1 MILTMVLTVLLFG
14 GTRLMAQ
21 DLSNKPSETQTTP
34 DEEKSKEEGSL
45 AKTNENEEGSEIV
58 DNAAKDTT
66 EDNNGAVL
74 PKGSDN
80 PDLNKTATENNN
92 ENLVKEAPKTKAEG
106 AKTLGEEAKTEE
118 QVKAQEALEANKAK
132 EEGKGKEDGA
142 KSNPQKAPLA
152 EPNKEEQGAPEKKTE
167 EKKNDSDKPQI
178 DTKTDKDLN
187 DLQAKIN
194 AEQDPKKKAEL
205 QKEYN
210 EKYLEKVE
218 DEGKDK
224 LDPELQERLTED
236 GDIKNYNI
244 IKNKQKELKEK
255 REAIDKMIAS
265 GQYKQKELD
274 TLNDEYKKAIEEYNK
289 LVGSFNPPR
298 KLTAE
303 ETEIKKDY
311 TKKPYINIDE
321 KNSSPAGKAKYKE
334 YKKYKEA
341 LDKAL
346 DPKNNGLTAEE
357 YENLGVKDL
366 KGLKAKFDQ
375 LNKEVL
381 RMIDSTDPNEK
392 IEPAFSEKDG
402 TPKVDIYAYD
412 FSGSVDLNKPIENGK
427 NYYIPDGTKLD
438 LFVQVGRKNDSS
450 KIKFTLTP
458 KKVGEPEGGEVSA
471 RDNVIYLNGKEIK
484 LNKVDNPDG
493 TYHYEF
499 ETNDNFGV
507 AQLKFTI
514 PAIYGELHEGFNI
527 GIQVG
532 EKKISNNFLIT
543 KKGYDEN
550 PDTGSIGNTD
560 IKNPKKED
568 AGKTEGSKVTEHTD
582 KLFNIFAILKE
593 SNGYIDKVLVNSSN
607 GQALPLAHVKITM
620 TLPQNYDGK
629 FAEYIHKSG
638 LKYEDQGN
646 GKYVLEL
653 DTKEFGNNLI
663 EENGKYYLKNAD
675 GSKGT
680 ELEKANDND
689 LKKALL
695 TGKDGKTYI
704 DENGKEHKVTTVEVL
719 ENETNNATDAVY
731 RLIGKTVQKK
741 NAKGTFEDVCTL
753 NEKNIGTSN
762 GLTYELRGD
771 TLLIYDAKKVE
782 DVYDGHVSNDA
793 NGKADPKVTPT
804 DKGKQVTIKEKEDS
818 TEESYGGTIVENA
831 IFDKDKKYFGKS
843 SVELKGEPEALID
856 QNGKKYIGAVTIT
869 EDNKKAGFV
878 EIGGKKYKIV
888 SNAVFEKIT
897 KTVDSEEVTEYY
909 IIDGL
914 SYSDKLSLIDKFGR
928 KMDIGVT
935 KNNDGTYTFTKKDH
949 KDKKSDGKTIIVG
962 TSDTEQI
969 YVDSKN
975 YKVDTKKN
983 NYIGIVGKYYYDE
996 KNNKFE
1002 SLEEDAKKDKIIG
1015 DKYYPDLVKALLK
1028 RKTIETYTAD
1038 DGKTFEVPAKA
1049 KKLYGSEKKD
1059 DYYKAGDKFY
1069 AKQTIGTG
1077 ENQKTIFVS
1086 ENEVLTED
1094 SVKRIVQVFQG
1105 ENNTKIEKLVDVD
1118 SIFNAINQAKFQI
1131 KFPGFLAGKKVVY
1144 TLKTDIAAD
1153 YEHVNPA
1160 TNKPE
1165 RISIYKDKKTG
1176 NHLAAESEKTINKY
1190 FTLKNEE
1197 EKEYKFFKQH
1207 PDSLEKNLD
1216 YNFFNIFFR
1225 DGSDRQRDAYIGDL
1239 LKKETES
1246 DTEELK
1252 AKNKKELDLLA
1263 KLRKE
1268 LRRLTGN
1275 ETANF
1280 KYDKGTLSFVDD
1292 KGNAIEVNRTLLWKV
1307 GFNNPDG
1314 VLFPKDSDSEI
1325 TIEDHNMDNRL
1336 VYDEI
1341 IINHTRKK
1349 YKAAEEAAKKANTEF
1364 KGNKEYFFLDQI
1376 KRIFLGVNPNY
1387 KDYRFVPAGK
1397 DFMITREDIEKALER
1412 NATSKSLEY
1421 KENGTVVATY
1431 TFENN
1436 KHFIKKGDVKYE
1448 VSYDPN
1454 TAQIKIKVFD
1464 AFYKQYTATTKD
1476 PNHFESPVQKGYQK
1490 WLDGVNTEFDKIKA
1504 EDVKG
1509 FKAAF
1514 EDFIEKTYTKK
1525 SDCFGVLKEK
1535 FEKLIEEIKNDSSL
1549 TTDAAKK
1556 AKIDE
1561 FKKAFKAELKKLNL
1575 AYLDTEKNN
1584 KQYKFDDMRF
1594 NALRIE
1600 LEAGQTIGGA
1610 MDSTKKKY
1618 LGITSVIVPDLDIPF
1633 TDEFGDKLTNK
1644 DLYLHKAIEDI
1655 KKDKKFDNVE
1665 DKNFNPKTW
1674 DQSEDTYK
1682 RVMAEAYRRV
1692 NKEKK
1697 FKDLVDVKETNKEG
1711 KKNYG
1716 IEKYTVKHG
1725 NEFAY
1730 DDFAIGE
1737 GADKKSLKDKAGRT
1751 VNPYYVGD
1759 GENYKTAK
1767 DNVDELLKIYEDK
1780 IDKDAF
1786 TKSQFY
1792 QDLINPEIEIG
1803 LYYMHVLGYNRAK
1816 FANKANYK
1824 LNKVHQGPGI
1834 FGKEDNWKNK
1844 VCYPGIGQCIENAGG
1859 KDFPAEEGNK
1869 AEDEKKMKAEDDF
1882 SLSYSPAASN
1892 FESENPKFD
1901 KKSDTNKIDLSNK
1914 KEKDTKVDY
1923 TVDLTVDK
1931 LKTDQKI
1938 GGDSTK
1944 PIDPKAA
1951 AEEAKNYNKRGYF
1964 VYKNSLIIDFLPE
1977 IFRFENGSS
1986 MTLTIDEKALTANGA
2001 NKYDGFNINE
2011 FKAKAKPI
2019 YVENVYE
2026 YLKTLSGDQKT
2037 ALEKAIALAEE
2048 QGKLDRNGNKHAVLA
2063 WLPDFEAPHGSSKPQ
2078 FTLKIN
2084 QLVVDKKQFKEYE
2097 AHKYSGEKFTN
2108 HAVFDIFYANH
2119 PITITDGHKG
2129 NVDKTMRIYD
2139 EKGNIV
2145 NKDKAEEWF
2154 RGYVELKFGDQY
2166 DYKIKYKHVKPGYE
2180 DINSSNRD
2188 KEAEFVDFFATKDKN
2203 NGFRPVL
2210 RELLDLKD
2218 GFYAEYS
2225 LNGKTFLSKKDIEDK
2240 LAKKEITL
2248 GDIQGVKIKHER
2260 GFEINKEVE
2269 FVLPMMIP
2277 NLDAKVEGG
2286 KVYYISQDGKR
2297 VDLGNADKYFKLD
2310 KLKSSKEKDDMFA
2323 TNTVDGSNT
2332 VTVYLEKE
2340 RFIRVFKEFLAAN
2353 GEKLKNLDNLEAKF
2367 DVYQIIEENGKKT
2380 RVKLDKQLIVN
2391 KKNDF
2396 TDMID
2401 HLPIFKKTTTVDKDG
2416 KVTVKEVKYEYELE
2430 EIPVAGFEGKVYKLD
2445 DSKGLGFVWEAT
2457 NTEKPEIPPEYPK
2470 DHPKNVKV
2478 KITVNKVWKVL
2489 KGGET
2494 PSIQV
2499 ELYANGKATGKIIT
2513 LGADGSWSAS
2523 FEDLPS
2529 KDANGKE
2536 IIYTV
2541 REIGE
2546 SNELTKIDD
2555 RTFEVIYTG
2564 NLKDGFTIINK
2575 EIPPDDEKPKDKK
2588 EPKKHKP
2595 NDEEGR
2601 DRTPKKNRIPKTGV
2615 NEDLG
2620 AIYFAFVLLLGLVFI
2635 KKRYLVK

>member
-1 MILTMVLTVLLFG
+1 MNRKIRVIILTMVLTVLMFG

-21 DLSNKPSETQTTP
+21 DENNAVDPQTTP
-34 DEEKSKEEGSL
+34 TIEENLESKNEGEEGASSVDTDKNTNIDSNVANDDKET
-45 AKTNENEEGSEIV
+45 AKT
-58 DNAAKDTT
+58 
-66 EDNNGAVL
+66 
-74 PKGSDN
+74 
-80 PDLNKTATENNN
+80 
-92 ENLVKEAPKTKAEG
+92 
-106 AKTLGEEAKTEE
+106 KTETP
-118 QVKAQEALEANKAK
+118 EANKTENTENAPKAKQKEKKTQAK
-132 EEGKGKEDGA
+132 EAEKPVEGNGAEDGA
-142 KSNPQKAPLA
+142 KLEAAPAKAPEA
-152 EPNKEEQGAPEKKTE
+152 QGAPEKKTE

-218 DEGKDK
+218 AEGKDK

-274 TLNDEYKKAIEEYNK
+274 TLNDEYKKAIEVYNK

-321 KNSSPAGKAKYKE
+321 KNSSDAGKAKYKE

-346 DPKNNGLTAEE
+346 NPKNNGLTAEE
-357 YENLGVKDL
+357 YKNLGVKDL

-412 FSGSVDLNKPIENGK
+412 FSGSVDLNKPIEDK
-427 NYYIPDGTKLD
+427 KDYYIPDGTKLD
-438 LFVQVGRKNDSS
+438 LFVQVGRNNDGS

-458 KKVGEPEGGEVSA
+458 KKVGKPEGRELSA
-471 RDNVIYLNGKEIK
+471 RDEIIYLNGKEITLTK
-484 LNKVDNPDG
+484 NEDG
-493 TYHYEF
+493 TYSF
-499 ETNDNFGV
+499 ETDNNFGV

-514 PAIYGELHEGFNI
+514 PAIYGKLHEGFNI
-527 GIQVG
+527 GIEVG
-532 EKKISNNFLIT
+532 KKKISNNFLIT
-543 KKGYDEN
+543 KKGYDEK
-550 PDTGSIGNTD
+550 PDAGNIGNTD
-560 IKNPKKED
+560 IEKPKEED

-638 LKYEDQGN
+638 LKYEKQDD

-653 DTKEFGNNLI
+653 DTKEFGNNLVKI
-663 EENGKYYLKNAD
+663 GEDYYLKKTD
-675 GSKGT
+675 GSQVK
-680 ELEKANDND
+680 LDKATDND
-689 LKKALL
+689 LTNALL
-695 TGKDGKTYI
+695 TGKDGKTYV
-704 DENGKEHKVTTVEVL
+704 DEKGKEHTVTTVEVQ
-719 ENETNNATDAVY
+719 EGTANNTEY
-731 RLIGKTVQKK
+731 RLDGKTLYKK
-741 NAKGTFEDVCTL
+741 VNNSFIKVCDL
-753 NEKNIGTSN
+753 DKNIGEKD

-771 TLLIYDAKKVE
+771 TLLIYDAKKIE
-782 DVYDGHVSNDA
+782 DVYDGHVSNKD
-793 NGKADPKVTPT
+793 GKAEPKVTPT
-804 DKGKQVTIKEKEDS
+804 DNGKQVTIKE
-818 TEESYGGTIVENA
+818 TETSKNESYGGTIVEDA
-831 IFDKDKKYFGKS
+831 IFDKDGKYLKKS
-843 SVELKGEPEALID
+843 SDELKVATEALID
-856 QNGKKYIGAVTIT
+856 KNGKKYIGNVTLT
-869 EDNKKAGFV
+869 DDEKTAGFKIIDGV
-878 EIGGKKYKIV
+878 KYKIV
-888 SNAVFEKIT
+888 NNAVFEKIT
-897 KTVDSEEVTEYY
+897 KTVGNKEVTEFY

-935 KNNDGTYTFTKKDH
+935 EKGGVYTFTKKGH
-949 KDKKSDGKTIIVG
+949 ADKKSDGTKIIVG
-962 TSDTEQI
+962 EDGKLI
-969 YVDSKN
+969 YVDNKN
-975 YKVDTKKN
+975 YKVQNTKKLES
-983 NYIGIVGKYYYDE
+983 IVGKYYYDE
-996 KNNKFE
+996 ENDKFE
-1002 SLEEDAKKDKIIG
+1002 NLNGKKDKIIG

-1028 RKTIETYTAD
+1028 RKTIETYTTD
-1038 DGKTFEVPAKA
+1038 DGKKHEVPTKA
-1049 KKLYGSEKKD
+1049 KRLYGSENKG

-1069 AKQTIGTG
+1069 AKQTIGEG

-1094 SVKRIVQVFQG
+1094 SVKRIVQVYKDKS
-1105 ENNTKIEKLVDVD
+1105 EKIVDVD
-1118 SIFNAINQAKFQI
+1118 SIFNAVNQAKFQI

-1160 TNKPE
+1160 TNETE
-1165 RISIYKDKKTG
+1165 RISIYKDEKTK
-1176 NHLAAESEKTINKY
+1176 NHLNAGSEKTINKY
-1190 FTLKNEE
+1190 FTLKNVE
-1197 EKEYKFFKQH
+1197 EKDYKFFKEH
-1207 PDSLEKNLD
+1207 PDALEKNLD

-1225 DGSDRQRDAYIGDL
+1225 DGSDRKRDAFVGKLLDL
-1239 LKKETES
+1239 DKNSTTDE
-1246 DTEELK
+1246 DK
-1252 AKNKKELDLLA
+1252 AKNKRELDLLA

-1275 ETANF
+1275 ENADF
-1280 KYDKGTLSFVDD
+1280 KYENGTLSFVDD
-1292 KGNAIEVNRTLLWKV
+1292 KGKALEVNRTLLWKV

-1314 VLFPKDSDSEI
+1314 ALFPEDSDSEI

-1341 IINHTRKK
+1341 IINHTREK
-1349 YKAAEEAAKKANTEF
+1349 YKEAAKTTGTEF

-1376 KRIFLGVNPNY
+1376 KRIFLGANPNY

-1464 AFYKQYTATTKD
+1464 AFYKQHTATTKD

-1514 EDFIEKTYTKK
+1514 EDFIEKTYKQK

-1535 FEKLIEEIKNDSSL
+1535 FEKMIEEINADNKLD
-1549 TTDAAKK
+1549 DDAKK
-1556 AKIDE
+1556 AKIKE
-1561 FKKAFKAELKKLNL
+1561 FKKAFKAELEKLDL
-1575 AYLDTEKNN
+1575 AYLDSAKNGGD
-1584 KQYKFDDMRF
+1584 YKFDDMRF

-1618 LGITSVIVPDLDIPF
+1618 LGITSVIVPDIDIPY
-1633 TDEFGDKLTNK
+1633 TDEFGNKLTNK
-1644 DLYLHKAIEDI
+1644 DLYLHQAIEEI
-1655 KKDKKFDNVE
+1655 KKDKEFDNVK
-1665 DKNFNPKTW
+1665 DDNFNPDTW
-1674 DQSEDTYK
+1674 DQSEDTFK
-1682 RVMAEAYRRV
+1682 KVMAEAYKRV

-1697 FKDLVDVKETNKEG
+1697 FKDLVEVKETNKEG

-1725 NEFAY
+1725 QDFDYA
-1730 DDFAIGE
+1730 DFAIGE
-1737 GADKKSLKDKAGRT
+1737 GADKKSLKDKAGHP
-1751 VNPYYVGD
+1751 VNPYFIGD
-1759 GENYKTAK
+1759 GENPKTAK
-1767 DNVDELLKIYEDK
+1767 ENIEALLKIYGDK
-1780 IDKDAF
+1780 INADEFK
-1786 TKSQFY
+1786 KS
-1792 QDLINPEIEIG
+1792 DLYKELTNPEIEIG
-1803 LYYMHVLGYNRAK
+1803 VYYMHALGYNRAK

-1824 LNKVHQGPGI
+1824 LNKVEQGPGI
-1834 FGKEDNWKNK
+1834 FGQENNWKNK

-1859 KDFPAEEGNK
+1859 DKFPGEEGNK

-1882 SLSYSPAASN
+1882 SLSYSPATPN

-1901 KKSDTNKIDLSNK
+1901 KRSETGKIDFSN
-1914 KEKDTKVDY
+1914 EKDKNKKVDY
-1923 TVDLTVDK
+1923 TVELTVDK

-2063 WLPDFEAPHGSSKPQ
+2063 WLPEFEAPHGSKEPQ
-2078 FTLKIN
+2078 FKLEIK

-2108 HAVFDIFYANH
+2108 HAVFDIFYAHH

-2188 KEAEFVDFFATKDKN
+2188 KKAEFVDFFATKDKN

-2210 RELLDLKD
+2210 RELLDLKN
-2218 GFYAEYS
+2218 GYYAEYS

-2277 NLDAKVEGG
+2277 NLDAKVEDG
-2286 KVYYISQDGKR
+2286 KVYYIGQDGKR

-2489 KGGET
+2489 NGGST

>member
-1 MILTMVLTVLLFG
+1 MVLTVLMFG
-14 GTRLMAQ
+14 GTRLMAE
-21 DLSNKPSETQTTP
+21 DNLDVNTTEASQTTP
-34 DEEKSKEEGSL
+34 NEGKVEPMANGEEEAPL
-45 AKTNENEEGSEIV
+45 V
-58 DNAAKDTT
+58 DTT
-66 EDNNGAVL
+66 EDNTESDAIDTKDSEKTDMGGGGVTNPNNDGETPDTNQNDKAGDENADKAKDAAKGDANGEKADT
-74 PKGSDN
+74 PKGS
-80 PDLNKTATENNN
+80 
-92 ENLVKEAPKTKAEG
+92 G
-106 AKTLGEEAKTEE
+106 EAK
-118 QVKAQEALEANKAK
+118 A
-132 EEGKGKEDGA
+132 EEGKDANAQKSLEENKESAKGNGAEDGA
-142 KSNPQKAPLA
+142 PAKAP
-152 EPNKEEQGAPEKKTE
+152 GAPAKAPETPAGEGKTGE
-167 EKKNDSDKPQI
+167 EGTETTPEVNPDE
-178 DTKTDKDLN
+178 DKDLS
-187 DLQAKIN
+187 DLKAEIDK
-194 AEQDPKKKAEL
+194 EQDPDKKAEL

-210 EKYLEKVE
+210 EKYLAKVE
-218 DEGKDK
+218 AEGKDK
-224 LDPELQERLTED
+224 LDPELQERLTDED
-236 GDIKNYNI
+236 DIKNYNI
-244 IKNKQKELKEK
+244 IKAKQKELKEK
-255 REAIDKMIAS
+255 KEAIDKKVAEENLKPNEVNALYADYEKSI
-265 GQYKQKELD
+265 K
-274 TLNDEYKKAIEEYNK
+274 EYND

-311 TKKPYINIDE
+311 TKKPYIKIDE
-321 KNSSPAGKAKYKE
+321 NRSSDAGKAKYEEYEK
-334 YKKYKEA
+334 YKKA
-341 LDKAL
+341 LDEAL
-346 DPKNNGLTAEE
+346 DPKKNGLTEEE
-357 YENLGVKDL
+357 YKALGVKDL
-366 KGLKAKFDQ
+366 KELKAKFDQ
-375 LNKEVL
+375 LNQEVL
-381 RMIDSTDPNEK
+381 DMINSTDPNKK
-392 IEPAFSEKDG
+392 IVPVFTDDEG
-402 TPKVDIYAYD
+402 NPKVDIYAYD
-412 FSGSVDLNKPIENGK
+412 FSGSVDLNKKIEDGK
-427 NYYIPDGTKLD
+427 DYYIPDGTKLD
-438 LFVQVGRKNDSS
+438 LFVQVGRKNDGS

-458 KKVGEPEGGEVSA
+458 KKVGEPEGGDLSA
-471 RDNVIYLNGKEIK
+471 REDVIFLNGEKIALTK
-484 LNKVDNPDG
+484 NPDG
-493 TYHYEF
+493 TYSF
-499 ETNDNFGV
+499 ETENNFGV

-527 GIQVG
+527 GIKVG
-532 EKKISNNFLIT
+532 EKEISNNFLIT
-543 KKGYDEN
+543 KKGYDEK

-560 IKNPKKED
+560 IENPTKED

-638 LKYEDQGN
+638 LKYEKQED

-653 DTKEFGNNLI
+653 DTKEFGKNLVQRD
-663 EENGKYYLKNAD
+663 GKYYLVKDGKETELTKATEDELKNA
-675 GSKGT
+675 
-680 ELEKANDND
+680 
-689 LKKALL
+689 LL
-695 TGKDGKTYI
+695 IGKDGKIYV
-704 DENGKEHKVTTVEVL
+704 DAEGKEHTVTTVEVQ
-719 ENETNNATDAVY
+719 EGTADDTTKTEY
-731 RLIGKTVQKK
+731 RLVDKTVQKK
-741 NAKGTFEDVCTL
+741 NAEGNFEDVCTL
-753 NEKNIGTSN
+753 NDKNIGTSN

-782 DVYDGHVSNDA
+782 DVYDGHVSNKDD
-793 NGKADPKVTPT
+793 KAEPKVTPT
-804 DKGKQVTIKEKEDS
+804 NEGKQVTIKETVDG
-818 TEESYGGTIVENA
+818 EEKTSYGGTIVENA
-831 IFDKDKKYFGKS
+831 IFDKDGKYFKKS
-843 SVELKGEPEALID
+843 SDELQGIPEALID
-856 QNGKKYIGAVTIT
+856 QNGKKYTGNVTI
-869 EDNKKAGFV
+869 EEADREAGFKM
-878 EIGGKKYKIV
+878 IGGVKYNIV
-888 SNAVFEKIT
+888 KNAVFEKNN
-897 KTVDSEEVTEYY
+897 KNDYY

-935 KNNDGTYTFTKKDH
+935 KNDDGTYIFTK
-949 KDKKSDGKTIIVG
+949 DKHDPKTSNGTTLIVG
-962 TSDTEQI
+962 NTDDQI

-975 YKVDTKKN
+975 YKVDPTTG
-983 NYIGIVGKYYYDE
+983 YTAIVGKYYYDE
-996 KNNKFE
+996 TANKFV
-1002 SLEEDAKKDKIIG
+1002 DINDKKNKIIG

-1028 RKTIETYTAD
+1028 RKTIETYTTD
-1038 DGKTFEVPAKA
+1038 DGKTLEVPDKA
-1049 KKLYGSEKKD
+1049 KKLYGSDKKD
-1059 DYYKAGDKFY
+1059 DYYKADGKYY
-1069 AKQTIGTG
+1069 AKQTIGEG

-1086 ENEVLTED
+1086 EDEVLTED
-1094 SVKRIVQVFQG
+1094 SVKKIVQVYKDGSQ
-1105 ENNTKIEKLVDVD
+1105 KLVDVD
-1118 SIFNAINQAKFQI
+1118 SIFNAVNQAKFQI

-1153 YEHVNPA
+1153 YEHVNA
-1160 TNKPE
+1160 KGESE
-1165 RISIYKDKKTG
+1165 RISIYKDSKG
-1176 NHLAAESEKTINKY
+1176 NPENAETAKTINKY

-1197 EKEYKFFKQH
+1197 EKEYKFFKEH
-1207 PDSLEKNLD
+1207 PDALEKNLD

-1239 LKKETES
+1239 LDLEEKSKTDENLKKT
-1246 DTEELK
+1246 
-1252 AKNKKELDLLA
+1252 NKKELDLLA

-1275 ETANF
+1275 EKADF
-1280 KYDKGTLSFVDD
+1280 KFTGDENNKSLIIVDENG
-1292 KGNAIEVNRTLLWKV
+1292 KEINVNRTLLWKV

-1314 VLFPKDSDSEI
+1314 ALFPEDSDSEI

-1349 YKAAEEAAKKANTEF
+1349 YKEAEEAAGENF

-1397 DFMITREDIEKALER
+1397 DFMITKEDIEKALER
-1412 NATSKSLEY
+1412 NAESNKLEIT
-1421 KENGTVVATY
+1421 ENGTVVTTY
-1431 TFENN
+1431 TFEDN
-1436 KHFIKKGDVKYE
+1436 KHFIKKGNVKYE

-1464 AFYKQYTATTKD
+1464 AFYKQHKATSD
-1476 PNHFESPVQKGYQK
+1476 EPNHFVSPVQKGYQE
-1490 WLDGVNTEFDKIKA
+1490 WLNGVETSVEGLTTNSVTEFQN
-1504 EDVKG
+1504 
-1509 FKAAF
+1509 AF
-1514 EDFIEKTYTKK
+1514 NDFIKSTYGEK
-1525 SDCFGVLKEK
+1525 SDCFGVLKQK
-1535 FEKLIEEIKNDSSL
+1535 FDEMIKKINESSS
-1549 TTDAAKK
+1549 DEAVKK

-1575 AYLDTEKNN
+1575 AYLDTEKNGGD
-1584 KQYKFDDMRF
+1584 YKFDDMRF

-1600 LEAGQTIGGA
+1600 LESGQTIGGA

-1618 LGITSVIVPDLDIPF
+1618 LGITSVIVPDIDIPY

-1644 DLYLHKAIEDI
+1644 DLYLHKEIEKI
-1655 KKDKKFDNVE
+1655 LKDGIEQAEGKEPKKFTKD
-1665 DKNFNPKTW
+1665 DLKNEEKFK
-1674 DQSEDTYK
+1674 EI
-1682 RVMAEAYRRV
+1682 MAEAYKRV
-1692 NKEKK
+1692 NALKDKNNKSLIKELVEI
-1697 FKDLVDVKETNKEG
+1697 KDANKV
-1711 KKNYG
+1711 G

-1725 NEFAY
+1725 KEFDY

-1737 GADKKSLKDKAGRT
+1737 GDKKQSLKDKAGHT

-1859 KDFPAEEGNK
+1859 DDFPAEEGDK
-1869 AEDEKKMKAEDDF
+1869 AEVEKKMKAEDDF

-1901 KKSDTNKIDLSNK
+1901 KTSKTDKIDLSNE

-1977 IFRFENGSS
+1977 IFRFETGSS
-1986 MTLTIDEKALTANGA
+1986 MTLTINEEALKANGA
-2001 NKYDGFNINE
+2001 NADKDFE
-2011 FKAKAKPI
+2011 DFKSKAKPI

-2037 ALEKAIALAEE
+2037 ALENAIAIAEK

-2084 QLVVDKKQFKEYE
+2084 KLVVDKKKFKEYE
-2097 AHKYSGEKFTN
+2097 DHKYSGEKFTN

-2139 EKGNIV
+2139 ENGKIV

-2166 DYKIKYKHVKPGYE
+2166 DYKIKYKHVKPGYV

-2188 KEAEFVDFFATKDKN
+2188 KEAEFVDFFGTKDRN

-2210 RELLDLKD
+2210 RELLDLED

-2225 LNGKTFLSKKDIEDK
+2225 LDGETFLTKEAIQEMIANKK
-2240 LAKKEITL
+2240 ITL
-2248 GDIQGVKIKHER
+2248 GDILGVKIKHEK

-2277 NLDAKVEGG
+2277 NLDAKVEDG
-2286 KVYYISQDGKR
+2286 KVYYIGQDGKR
-2297 VDLGNADKYFKLD
+2297 VELGDAKKFFKLD
-2310 KLKSSKEKDDMFA
+2310 QLKSSDEKDDMFT
-2323 TNTVDGSNT
+2323 TNTVKDSNT

-2367 DVYQIIEENGKKT
+2367 DVYQIIKDKNGNVIKKEK
-2380 RVKLDKQLIVN
+2380 VGELKAN
-2391 KKNDF
+2391 KANDF

-2401 HLPIFKKTTTVDKDG
+2401 HLPIFKKTTTVVKNG
-2416 KVTVKEVKYEYELE
+2416 TVKVDVVNYEYELE
-2430 EIPVAGFEGKVYKLD
+2430 ETAMPGFESKVYKLD
-2445 DSKGLGFVWEAT
+2445 DSDKLGFVWQAT
-2457 NTEKPEIPPEYPK
+2457 NTEKHEKPEYPG
-2470 DHPKNVKV
+2470 DNPKKETKKV
-2478 KITVNKVWKVL
+2478 TVTIRVNKTWEVL
-2489 KGGET
+2489 NNGST
-2494 PSIQV
+2494 PSIEV
-2499 ELYANGKATGKIIT
+2499 ELYANGKATGKKFT
-2513 LGADGSWSAS
+2513 LGNGNWSAV
-2523 FEDLPS
+2523 FENLPS
-2529 KDANGKE
+2529 KDEDGNE

-2541 REIGE
+2541 VEVGSADGITMIE
-2546 SNELTKIDD
+2546 D
-2555 RTFEVIYTG
+2555 RKFEVIYST
-2564 NLKDGFTIINK
+2564 NADGSITILNK
-2575 EIPPDDEKPKDKK
+2575 EVPKEEEKDKE
-2588 EPKKHKP
+2588 EPKKDNH
-2595 NDEEGR
+2595 EEDNEEEKDLDQG
-2601 DRTPKKNRIPKTGV
+2601 KNKLPKTGV
-2615 NEDLG
+2615 AEDLG
-2620 AIYFAFVLLLGLVFI
+2620 SIFLAFVLLLGLVFI

>member
-1 MILTMVLTVLLFG
+1 MDRKIRVMILTMVLTVLLFG

-45 AKTNENEEGSEIV
+45 AKTNENEEGSE
-58 DNAAKDTT
+58 NADDTAKDTK

-80 PDLNKTATENNN
+80 PDPNKTATENNN

-106 AKTLGEEAKTEE
+106 AKTLGKEAKTEE
-118 QVKAQEALEANKAK
+118 QVKAKEALEANKAK

-142 KSNPQKAPLA
+142 KANPQKAPLA
-152 EPNKEEQGAPEKKTE
+152 EPNKEEQGASEKKTE

-218 DEGKDK
+218 AEGKDK

-560 IKNPKKED
+560 IKNPKEED

-638 LKYEDQGN
+638 LKYEKQDD

-689 LKKALL
+689 LTNALL
-695 TGKDGKTYI
+695 TGKDGKTYV
-704 DENGKEHKVTTVEVL
+704 DEKGKEHTVTTVEVQ
-719 ENETNNATDAVY
+719 EGTANNTEY
-731 RLIGKTVQKK
+731 RLDGKTLYKK
-741 NAKGTFEDVCTL
+741 VNNSFIKVCDL
-753 NEKNIGTSN
+753 DKNIGEKD

-771 TLLIYDAKKVE
+771 ILLIYKKEDVK

-856 QNGKKYIGAVTIT
+856 QNGKKYIGTVTIEE
-869 EDNKKAGFV
+869 EDRKAGFKM
-878 EIGGKKYKIV
+878 IGGVKYNIV
-888 SNAVFEKIT
+888 KNAVFEKN
-897 KTVDSEEVTEYY
+897 KNDYY

-935 KNNDGTYTFTKKDH
+935 EKGGVYTFTKKGH
-949 KDKKSDGKTIIVG
+949 ADKKSDGTKIIVG
-962 TSDTEQI
+962 EDGKLI
-969 YVDSKN
+969 YVDNKN
-975 YKVDTKKN
+975 YKVQNTKKLES
-983 NYIGIVGKYYYDE
+983 IVGKYYYDE
-996 KNNKFE
+996 ENDKFE
-1002 SLEEDAKKDKIIG
+1002 NLNGKKDKIIG

-1028 RKTIETYTAD
+1028 RKTIETYTTD
-1038 DGKTFEVPAKA
+1038 DGKKHEVPTKA
-1049 KKLYGSEKKD
+1049 KRLYGSENKG

-1069 AKQTIGTG
+1069 AKQTIGEG

-1094 SVKRIVQVFQG
+1094 SVKRIVQVYKDKS
-1105 ENNTKIEKLVDVD
+1105 EKIVDVD
-1118 SIFNAINQAKFQI
+1118 SIFNAVNQAKFQI

-1160 TNKPE
+1160 TNETE
-1165 RISIYKDKKTG
+1165 RISIYKDEKTK
-1176 NHLAAESEKTINKY
+1176 NHLNAGSEKTINKY
-1190 FTLKNEE
+1190 FTLKNVE
-1197 EKEYKFFKQH
+1197 EKDYKFFKEH
-1207 PDSLEKNLD
+1207 PDALEKNLD

-1225 DGSDRQRDAYIGDL
+1225 DGSDRKRDAFVGKLLDL
-1239 LKKETES
+1239 DKNSTTDE
-1246 DTEELK
+1246 DK
-1252 AKNKKELDLLA
+1252 AKNKRELDLLA

-1275 ETANF
+1275 ENADF
-1280 KYDKGTLSFVDD
+1280 KYENGTLSFVDD
-1292 KGNAIEVNRTLLWKV
+1292 KGKALEVNRTLLWKV

-1314 VLFPKDSDSEI
+1314 AIFPEDSDSEI

-1341 IINHTRKK
+1341 IINHTREK
-1349 YKAAEEAAKKANTEF
+1349 YKEAAKTTGTEF

-1464 AFYKQYTATTKD
+1464 AFYKQHTATTKD

-1514 EDFIEKTYTKK
+1514 EDFIEKTYKQK

-1535 FEKLIEEIKNDSSL
+1535 FEKMIEEINADNKLD
-1549 TTDAAKK
+1549 DDAKK
-1556 AKIDE
+1556 AKIKE
-1561 FKKAFKAELKKLNL
+1561 FKKAFKAELEKLDL
-1575 AYLDTEKNN
+1575 AYLDSAKNGGD
-1584 KQYKFDDMRF
+1584 YKFDDMRF

-1618 LGITSVIVPDLDIPF
+1618 LGITSVIVPDIDIPY
-1633 TDEFGDKLTNK
+1633 TDEFGNKLTNK
-1644 DLYLHKAIEDI
+1644 DLYLHQAIEEI
-1655 KKDKKFDNVE
+1655 KKDKEFDNVK
-1665 DKNFNPKTW
+1665 DDNFNPDTW
-1674 DQSEDTYK
+1674 DQSEDTFK
-1682 RVMAEAYRRV
+1682 KVMAEAYKRV

-1697 FKDLVDVKETNKEG
+1697 FKELVEVKETNKEG

-1725 NEFAY
+1725 QDFDYA
-1730 DDFAIGE
+1730 DFAIGE

-1951 AEEAKNYNKRGYF
+1951 EKEAKNYNERGYF

-2340 RFIRVFKEFLAAN
+2340 RFIRVFKEFLDAN
-2353 GEKLKNLDNLEAKF
+2353 GEKLKDLNNLEAKF

-2401 HLPIFKKTTTVDKDG
+2401 HLPIFKKTTTIDEKGNV
-2416 KVTVKEVKYEYELE
+2416 KVEEVKYEYELE
-2430 EIPVAGFEGKVYKLD
+2430 EAAMPGFEGKVYKLD

-2499 ELYANGKATGKIIT
+2499 ELYANGEATGKIIT

-2575 EIPPDDEKPKDKK
+2575 EIPPDDEKTKDKK

>member
-45 AKTNENEEGSEIV
+45 AKTNENEEGSE
-58 DNAAKDTT
+58 NADDTAKDTK

-80 PDLNKTATENNN
+80 PDPNKTATENNN

-106 AKTLGEEAKTEE
+106 AKTLGKEAKTEE
-118 QVKAQEALEANKAK
+118 QVKAKEALEANKAK

-142 KSNPQKAPLA
+142 KANPQKAPLA

-167 EKKNDSDKPQI
+167 EKKNDLDKPQI

-218 DEGKDK
+218 AEGKDK

-346 DPKNNGLTAEE
+346 NPKNNGLTAEE
-357 YENLGVKDL
+357 YKNLGVKDL

-412 FSGSVDLNKPIENGK
+412 FSGSVDLNKPIEDK
-427 NYYIPDGTKLD
+427 KDYYIPDGTKLD
-438 LFVQVGRKNDSS
+438 LFVQVGRNNDGS

-458 KKVGEPEGGEVSA
+458 KKVGKPEGRELSA
-471 RDNVIYLNGKEIK
+471 RDEIIYLNGKEITLTK
-484 LNKVDNPDG
+484 NEDG
-493 TYHYEF
+493 TYSF
-499 ETNDNFGV
+499 ETDNNFGV

-514 PAIYGELHEGFNI
+514 PAIYGKLHEGFNI
-527 GIQVG
+527 GIEVG
-532 EKKISNNFLIT
+532 KKKISNNFLIT
-543 KKGYDEN
+543 KKGYDEK
-550 PDTGSIGNTD
+550 PDAGNIGNTD
-560 IKNPKKED
+560 IEKPKEED

-638 LKYEDQGN
+638 LKYEKQDD

-653 DTKEFGNNLI
+653 DTKEFGNNLVKI
-663 EENGKYYLKNAD
+663 GEDYYLKKTD
-675 GSKGT
+675 GSQVK
-680 ELEKANDND
+680 LDKATDND
-689 LKKALL
+689 LTNALL
-695 TGKDGKTYI
+695 TGKDGKTYV
-704 DENGKEHKVTTVEVL
+704 DEKGKEHTVTTVEVQ
-719 ENETNNATDAVY
+719 EGTANNTEY
-731 RLIGKTVQKK
+731 RLDGKTLYKK
-741 NAKGTFEDVCTL
+741 VNNSFIKVCDL
-753 NEKNIGTSN
+753 DKNIGEKD

-771 TLLIYDAKKVE
+771 TLLIYDAKKIE
-782 DVYDGHVSNDA
+782 DVYDGHVSNKD
-793 NGKADPKVTPT
+793 GKAEPKVTPT
-804 DKGKQVTIKEKEDS
+804 DNGKQVTIKE
-818 TEESYGGTIVENA
+818 TETSKNESYGGTIVEDA
-831 IFDKDKKYFGKS
+831 IFDKDGKYLKKS
-843 SVELKGEPEALID
+843 SDELKKSSDELKGATEALID
-856 QNGKKYIGAVTIT
+856 KNGKKYIGNVTLT
-869 EDNKKAGFV
+869 DDEKTAGFKIIDGV
-878 EIGGKKYKIV
+878 KYKIV
-888 SNAVFEKIT
+888 NNAVFEKIT
-897 KTVDSEEVTEYY
+897 KTVGNKEVTEFY

-935 KNNDGTYTFTKKDH
+935 EKGGVYTFTKKGH
-949 KDKKSDGKTIIVG
+949 ADKKSDGTKIIVG
-962 TSDTEQI
+962 EDGKLI
-969 YVDSKN
+969 YVDNKN
-975 YKVDTKKN
+975 YKVQNTKKLES
-983 NYIGIVGKYYYDE
+983 IVGKYYYDE
-996 KNNKFE
+996 ENDKFE
-1002 SLEEDAKKDKIIG
+1002 NLNGKKDKIIG

-1028 RKTIETYTAD
+1028 RKTIETYTTD
-1038 DGKTFEVPAKA
+1038 DGKKHEVPTKA
-1049 KKLYGSEKKD
+1049 KRLYGSENKG

-1069 AKQTIGTG
+1069 AKQTIGEG

-1094 SVKRIVQVFQG
+1094 SVKRIVQVYKDKS
-1105 ENNTKIEKLVDVD
+1105 EKIVDVD
-1118 SIFNAINQAKFQI
+1118 SIFNAVNQAKFQI

-1160 TNKPE
+1160 TNETE
-1165 RISIYKDKKTG
+1165 RISIYKDEKTK
-1176 NHLAAESEKTINKY
+1176 NHLNAGLEKTINKY
-1190 FTLKNEE
+1190 FTLKNVE
-1197 EKEYKFFKQH
+1197 EKDYKFFKEH
-1207 PDSLEKNLD
+1207 PDALEKNLD

-1275 ETANF
+1275 ENADF
-1280 KYDKGTLSFVDD
+1280 KYEKNKLTFVDGD
-1292 KGNAIEVNRTLLWKV
+1292 KEINVNRTLLWKV
-1307 GFNNPDG
+1307 GFNNLEG
-1314 VLFPKDSDSEI
+1314 ALFPEDSDSEI

-1349 YKAAEEAAKKANTEF
+1349 YKEAEDAAKTNRTEF

-1376 KRIFLGVNPNY
+1376 NRIFLGVNPNY
-1387 KDYRFVPAGK
+1387 KDYRFVPAGA
-1397 DFMITREDIEKALER
+1397 DFMITRAEIEEAIKSNNEGTITKGTGE
-1412 NATSKSLEY
+1412 NAISY
-1421 KENGTVVATY
+1421 KVT
-1431 TFENN
+1431 
-1436 KHFIKKGDVKYE
+1436 
-1448 VSYDPN
+1448 YDPN
-1454 TAQIKIKVFD
+1454 TAQIKIKIFD
-1464 AFYKQYTATTKD
+1464 AFYKKNTDANDKTH
-1476 PNHFESPVQKGYQK
+1476 HFESPVQKGYQE
-1490 WLDGVNTEFDKIKA
+1490 WLNSRITEFDKITA
-1504 EDVKG
+1504 DDVDG
-1509 FKAAF
+1509 FKTAF
-1514 EDFIEKTYTKK
+1514 EGFIESTYKEK
-1525 SDCFGVLKEK
+1525 SDCLGVLKEK
-1535 FEKLIEEIKNDSSL
+1535 FEKMIEEIDKLKD
-1549 TTDAAKK
+1549 DAKK
-1556 AKIDE
+1556 AKIAE
-1561 FKKAFKAELKKLNL
+1561 FKKAFKKELEKLNL

-1618 LGITSVIVPDLDIPF
+1618 LGITSVIVPDVDIPF

-1951 AEEAKNYNKRGYF
+1951 EKEAKNYNERGYF

-1977 IFRFENGSS
+1977 IFRFETGSS
-1986 MTLTIDEKALTANGA
+1986 MTLTINEEALKANGA
-2001 NKYDGFNINE
+2001 NTNKDFN
-2011 FKAKAKPI
+2011 FKNFEAKAKPI

-2037 ALEKAIALAEE
+2037 ALENAIALAEK

-2063 WLPDFEAPHGSSKPQ
+2063 WLPDFEAPHGSKKPQ

-2084 QLVVDKKQFKEYE
+2084 QLVVDKKKFKEYE
-2097 AHKYSGEKFTN
+2097 DHKYSGEKFTN

-2166 DYKIKYKHVKPGYE
+2166 DYKIKYKHVKPGYV

-2188 KEAEFVDFFATKDKN
+2188 KEAEFVDFFATDDRN

-2210 RELLDLKD
+2210 RELLDLEG

-2225 LNGKTFLSKKDIEDK
+2225 LDGKTFLSKEEIQ
-2240 LAKKEITL
+2240 AKIAKNEITL

-2286 KVYYISQDGKR
+2286 KVYYIGQDGKR

-2401 HLPIFKKTTTVDKDG
+2401 HLPIFKKTTTVKENG
-2416 KVTVKEVKYEYELE
+2416 TVKVDEIKYEYELVE
-2430 EIPVAGFEGKVYKLD
+2430 AEMPGFESKVYKLD
-2445 DSKGLGFVWEAT
+2445 DSDKLGFVWQAT
-2457 NTEKPEIPPEYPK
+2457 NTEKPHEPEYPGENPK
-2470 DHPKNVKV
+2470 DVTV
-2478 KITVNKVWKVL
+2478 TIRVNKVWEVL
-2489 KGGET
+2489 NNRAT
-2494 PSIQV
+2494 PSIKVQ
-2499 ELYANGKATGKIIT
+2499 LYANGEPTDKFLT
-2513 LGADGSWSAS
+2513 LGDGNWSAV
-2523 FEDLPS
+2523 FKDLPA
-2529 KDANGKE
+2529 KDKDGKD
-2536 IIYTV
+2536 IVYTV
-2541 REIGE
+2541 VEVGETNHVTEIGE
-2546 SNELTKIDD
+2546 RK
-2555 RTFEVIYTG
+2555 FEVSYSIG
-2564 NLKDGFTIINK
+2564 EDGSITITNK
-2575 EIPPDDEKPKDKK
+2575 EIPPEEPKDEKPKDKK

-2595 NDEEGR
+2595 NDEEER

>member
-1 MILTMVLTVLLFG
+1 
-14 GTRLMAQ
+14 
-21 DLSNKPSETQTTP
+21 
-34 DEEKSKEEGSL
+34 
-45 AKTNENEEGSEIV
+45 
-58 DNAAKDTT
+58 
-66 EDNNGAVL
+66 
-74 PKGSDN
+74 
-80 PDLNKTATENNN
+80 
-92 ENLVKEAPKTKAEG
+92 
-106 AKTLGEEAKTEE
+106 
-118 QVKAQEALEANKAK
+118 
-132 EEGKGKEDGA
+132 
-142 KSNPQKAPLA
+142 
-152 EPNKEEQGAPEKKTE
+152 
-167 EKKNDSDKPQI
+167 
-178 DTKTDKDLN
+178 
-187 DLQAKIN
+187 
-194 AEQDPKKKAEL
+194 
-205 QKEYN
+205 
-210 EKYLEKVE
+210 
-218 DEGKDK
+218 
-224 LDPELQERLTED
+224 
-236 GDIKNYNI
+236 
-244 IKNKQKELKEK
+244 
-255 REAIDKMIAS
+255 
-265 GQYKQKELD
+265 
-274 TLNDEYKKAIEEYNK
+274 
-289 LVGSFNPPR
+289 
-298 KLTAE
+298 
-303 ETEIKKDY
+303 
-311 TKKPYINIDE
+311 
-321 KNSSPAGKAKYKE
+321 
-334 YKKYKEA
+334 
-341 LDKAL
+341 
-346 DPKNNGLTAEE
+346 
-357 YENLGVKDL
+357 
-366 KGLKAKFDQ
+366 
-375 LNKEVL
+375 
-381 RMIDSTDPNEK
+381 
-392 IEPAFSEKDG
+392 
-402 TPKVDIYAYD
+402 
-412 FSGSVDLNKPIENGK
+412 
-427 NYYIPDGTKLD
+427 
-438 LFVQVGRKNDSS
+438 
-450 KIKFTLTP
+450 
-458 KKVGEPEGGEVSA
+458 
-471 RDNVIYLNGKEIK
+471 
-484 LNKVDNPDG
+484 
-493 TYHYEF
+493 
-499 ETNDNFGV
+499 
-507 AQLKFTI
+507 
-514 PAIYGELHEGFNI
+514 
-527 GIQVG
+527 
-532 EKKISNNFLIT
+532 
-543 KKGYDEN
+543 
-550 PDTGSIGNTD
+550 
-560 IKNPKKED
+560 
-568 AGKTEGSKVTEHTD
+568 
-582 KLFNIFAILKE
+582 
-593 SNGYIDKVLVNSSN
+593 
-607 GQALPLAHVKITM
+607 
-620 TLPQNYDGK
+620 
-629 FAEYIHKSG
+629 
-638 LKYEDQGN
+638 
-646 GKYVLEL
+646 
-653 DTKEFGNNLI
+653 
-663 EENGKYYLKNAD
+663 
-675 GSKGT
+675 
-680 ELEKANDND
+680 
-689 LKKALL
+689 
-695 TGKDGKTYI
+695 
-704 DENGKEHKVTTVEVL
+704 
-719 ENETNNATDAVY
+719 
-731 RLIGKTVQKK
+731 
-741 NAKGTFEDVCTL
+741 
-753 NEKNIGTSN
+753 
-762 GLTYELRGD
+762 
-771 TLLIYDAKKVE
+771 
-782 DVYDGHVSNDA
+782 
-793 NGKADPKVTPT
+793 
-804 DKGKQVTIKEKEDS
+804 
-818 TEESYGGTIVENA
+818 
-831 IFDKDKKYFGKS
+831 
-843 SVELKGEPEALID
+843 
-856 QNGKKYIGAVTIT
+856 
-869 EDNKKAGFV
+869 
-878 EIGGKKYKIV
+878 
-888 SNAVFEKIT
+888 
-897 KTVDSEEVTEYY
+897 
-909 IIDGL
+909 
-914 SYSDKLSLIDKFGR
+914 
-928 KMDIGVT
+928 
-935 KNNDGTYTFTKKDH
+935 
-949 KDKKSDGKTIIVG
+949 
-962 TSDTEQI
+962 
-969 YVDSKN
+969 
-975 YKVDTKKN
+975 
-983 NYIGIVGKYYYDE
+983 
-996 KNNKFE
+996 
-1002 SLEEDAKKDKIIG
+1002 
-1015 DKYYPDLVKALLK
+1015 
-1028 RKTIETYTAD
+1028 
-1038 DGKTFEVPAKA
+1038 
-1049 KKLYGSEKKD
+1049 
-1059 DYYKAGDKFY
+1059 
-1069 AKQTIGTG
+1069 
-1077 ENQKTIFVS
+1077 
-1086 ENEVLTED
+1086 
-1094 SVKRIVQVFQG
+1094 
-1105 ENNTKIEKLVDVD
+1105 
-1118 SIFNAINQAKFQI
+1118 
-1131 KFPGFLAGKKVVY
+1131 
-1144 TLKTDIAAD
+1144 
-1153 YEHVNPA
+1153 
-1160 TNKPE
+1160 
-1165 RISIYKDKKTG
+1165 
-1176 NHLAAESEKTINKY
+1176 
-1190 FTLKNEE
+1190 
-1197 EKEYKFFKQH
+1197 
-1207 PDSLEKNLD
+1207 
-1216 YNFFNIFFR
+1216 
-1225 DGSDRQRDAYIGDL
+1225 
-1239 LKKETES
+1239 
-1246 DTEELK
+1246 
-1252 AKNKKELDLLA
+1252 
-1263 KLRKE
+1263 
-1268 LRRLTGN
+1268 
-1275 ETANF
+1275 
-1280 KYDKGTLSFVDD
+1280 
-1292 KGNAIEVNRTLLWKV
+1292 
-1307 GFNNPDG
+1307 
-1314 VLFPKDSDSEI
+1314 
-1325 TIEDHNMDNRL
+1325 MDNRL

-1349 YKAAEEAAKKANTEF
+1349 YKEAEDAAKTNRTEF

-1376 KRIFLGVNPNY
+1376 NRIFLGVNPNY

-1397 DFMITREDIEKALER
+1397 DFMITREDIEEAIKSNNEGTITKGTGE
-1412 NATSKSLEY
+1412 NAISY
-1421 KENGTVVATY
+1421 KVT
-1431 TFENN
+1431 
-1436 KHFIKKGDVKYE
+1436 
-1448 VSYDPN
+1448 YDPN

-1464 AFYKQYTATTKD
+1464 AFYKKNTDTNT
-1476 PNHFESPVQKGYQK
+1476 PNHFENPVQKGYQK
-1490 WLDGVNTEFDKIKA
+1490 WLKDFNDGVDGLTTNSVDEFKN
-1504 EDVKG
+1504 
-1509 FKAAF
+1509 AF
-1514 EDFIEKTYTKK
+1514 NSFIEKTYTKK

-1535 FEKLIEEIKNDSSL
+1535 FEKMIEEINADNKLD
-1549 TTDAAKK
+1549 DDAKK
-1556 AKIDE
+1556 AKIKE
-1561 FKKAFKAELKKLNL
+1561 FKKAFKAELEKLDL
-1575 AYLDTEKNN
+1575 AYLDSAKNGGD
-1584 KQYKFDDMRF
+1584 YKFDDMRF

-1618 LGITSVIVPDLDIPF
+1618 LGITSVIVPDVDIPF

-1803 LYYMHVLGYNRAK
+1803 LYYMHALGYNRAK

-1824 LNKVHQGPGI
+1824 LNKVGQGPGI
-1834 FGKEDNWKNK
+1834 FGQENNWKNK

-1859 KDFPAEEGNK
+1859 NKLPGEEGNK

-1882 SLSYSPAASN
+1882 SLSYSPATPN

-1901 KKSDTNKIDLSNK
+1901 KRSETGKIDFSN
-1914 KEKDTKVDY
+1914 EKDKNKKVDY
-1923 TVDLTVDK
+1923 TVELTVDK

-2188 KEAEFVDFFATKDKN
+2188 KKAEFVDFFATKDKN

-2210 RELLDLKD
+2210 RELLDLKN
-2218 GFYAEYS
+2218 GYYAEYS
-2225 LNGKTFLSKKDIEDK
+2225 LDGETFLSKEEIQ
-2240 LAKKEITL
+2240 AKIANNKISL
-2248 GDIQGVKIKHER
+2248 GDILGVKIKHER

-2277 NLDAKVEGG
+2277 NLDAKVENG
-2286 KVYYISQDGKR
+2286 KVYYIGQDGKR
-2297 VDLGNADKYFKLD
+2297 VELGKAEDFFKLD
-2310 KLKSSKEKDDMFA
+2310 QLKKSDKDSEMYA
-2323 TNTVDGSNT
+2323 LNSVEGSNT

-2340 RFIRVFKEFLAAN
+2340 RFLRVFKEFFEYD
-2353 GEKLKNLDNLEAKF
+2353 GKTEIKKDRPEVRFEIKQIEKG
-2367 DVYQIIEENGKKT
+2367 ENGKV
-2380 RVKLDKQLIVN
+2380 VKEVILVDKDGKPIQLVVN
-2391 KKNDF
+2391 EKNNF
-2396 TDMID
+2396 TDMVD
-2401 HLPIFKKTTTVDKDG
+2401 HLPIFKKTTKVDEKG
-2416 KVTVKEVKYEYELE
+2416 NVTVKKVEYEYKLVEKNADGYDVE
-2430 EIPVAGFEGKVYKLD
+2430 YEILDNGKD
-2445 DSKGLGFVWEAT
+2445 QLGFVIKAK

-2478 KITVNKVWKVL
+2478 KITVNKVWRVL

-2499 ELYANGKATGKIIT
+2499 ELYANGEATGKIIT